1 MLQAEVEKTQLDPSM
16 TMRLET
22 YLLQLSEVHSRW
34 QSVLTQMQRAAQLR
48 EPLELQKL
56 EAEVLQVQA
65 EMQELVD
72 RRKEIIEE
80 ARQSGWRVSS
90 LRGVAERLPA
100 WNRPRFRGAFNA
112 AKNQCEQLRR
122 IYVATWVLL
131 HQTAQHYQDISL
143 IFMQGSSRRDVY
155 EFSSSSPSDM
165 SGGQLLNEA
174 L

>member
-1 MLQAEVEKTQLDPSM
+1 MLQAEVEKTPLDPSM

-22 YLLQLSEVHSRW
+22 YLLQLSEVHGRW

-48 EPLELQKL
+48 ETLELQKL

-72 RRKEIIEE
+72 RRKEMIEE

-100 WNRPRFRGAFNA
+100 WNRPRFRAAFNA

-155 EFSSSSPSDM
+155 EFSSSSTSDM